1 MKEHANNITRNELL
15 HLAEL
20 SQLTPDGWEAERLA
34 AELDAMLSML
44 ADLREVEGEA
54 GLPEAVALGALR
66 ADGVGESLSREAA
79 LANAPEHDD
88 TYIVVPRVV
97 E

>member
-1 MKEHANNITRNELL
+1 MKENTSNITRNELL

-20 SQLTPDGWEAERLA
+20 SQLTLSDREAERLA
-34 AELDAMLSML
+34 AELDAMLLML
-44 ADLREVEGEA
+44 ADLAAVDGEA
-54 GLPEAVALGALR
+54 GLPDAVPLRALR
-66 ADGVGESLSREAA
+66 ADEVGESLPREAV
-79 LANAPEHDD
+79 LANAPERDD